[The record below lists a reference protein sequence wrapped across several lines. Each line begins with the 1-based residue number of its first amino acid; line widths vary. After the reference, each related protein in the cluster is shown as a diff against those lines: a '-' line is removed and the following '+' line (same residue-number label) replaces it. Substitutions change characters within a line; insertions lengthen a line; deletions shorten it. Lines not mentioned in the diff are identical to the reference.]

1 MVCSIIE
8 PGSRETKM
16 SQPLASLRRRLEE
29 LLHSLESG
37 RHPGRARL
45 EETLTD
51 GYAWALK
58 LDAEC
63 ARLERSI
70 GTLAADLDEGSSEQ
84 QAKELSRTAR
94 RLGRTKRDLAA
105 LRGLLAALRSEAAV
119 AKVA

>member
-1 MVCSIIE
+1 M
-8 PGSRETKM
+8 PH
-16 SQPLASLRRRLEE
+16 QLASIRGRLEE
-29 LLHSLESG
+29 LLRALESG
-37 RHPGRARL
+37 SRPSRARL

-70 GTLAADLDEGSSEQ
+70 GTLAADLDERTSEEL
-84 QAKELSRTAR
+84 AAELSRTAR
-94 RLGRTKRDLAA
+94 RLARAKRDLVN
-105 LRGLLAALRSEAAV
+105 LRGLLSSLRAEASE

>member
-1 MVCSIIE
+1 M
-8 PGSRETKM
+8 PPH
-16 SQPLASLRRRLEE
+16 QLATVRGRLED
-29 LLHSLESG
+29 LLRALEKG
-37 RHPGRARL
+37 RHPGRASV

-51 GYAWALK
+51 GYALALE

-70 GTLAADLDEGSSEQ
+70 GSLAAELGDGNSEQ

-94 RLGRTKRDLAA
+94 RLTRAKRDLAS
-105 LRGLLAALRSEAAV
+105 LRGLLSSLRSEAAE

>member
-1 MVCSIIE
+1 
-8 PGSRETKM
+8 M
-16 SQPLASLRRRLEE
+16 SHQLASVTARLESLLAE
-29 LLHSLESG
+29 LEG
-37 RHPGRARL
+37 GDDPGRARV

-70 GTLAADLDEGSSEQ
+70 GALAADLDHEGGEEQ
-84 QAKELSRTAR
+84 ARDISRTAR
-94 RLGRTKRDLAA
+94 RLADSKRQLAA
-105 LRGLLAALRSEAAV
+105 LRTLLASLRAEAAE

>member
-1 MVCSIIE
+1 
-8 PGSRETKM
+8 M
-16 SQPLASLRRRLEE
+16 SQQLASVRGRLEK
-29 LLHSLESG
+29 LLRSLESG

-63 ARLERSI
+63 ARLEGTI
-70 GTLAADLDEGSSEQ
+70 GTLAAELGHGSSEQ
-84 QAKELSRTAR
+84 QAQELSRTAR
-94 RLGRTKRDLAA
+94 RLARAKRDLAA
-105 LRGLLAALRSEAAV
+105 LRRLLSALRNEAAE

>member
-1 MVCSIIE
+1 
-8 PGSRETKM
+8 M
-16 SQPLASLRRRLEE
+16 SQQLSAVRSRLEK
-29 LLHSLESG
+29 LLHSLERG
-37 RHPGRARL
+37 RHPGRARV

-70 GTLAADLDEGSSEQ
+70 GALAARLDDGSSAQ
-84 QAKELSRTAR
+84 QAKELSHTAR
-94 RLGRTKRDLAA
+94 RLARARRDLTA
-105 LRGLLAALRSEAAV
+105 LRGLLAALRSQAAE

>member
-1 MVCSIIE
+1 M
-8 PGSRETKM
+8 P
-16 SQPLASLRRRLEE
+16 QQLASLRDRLEK
-29 LLHSLESG
+29 LLIALESG
-37 RHPGRARL
+37 TQQDRARV

-70 GTLAADLDEGSSEQ
+70 GTLAADLDHGSSEQ
-84 QAKELSRTAR
+84 QARDLSRTAR
-94 RLGRTKRDLAA
+94 RLARAKRELMG
-105 LRGLLAALRSEAAV
+105 LRSLLASLRAEAAE